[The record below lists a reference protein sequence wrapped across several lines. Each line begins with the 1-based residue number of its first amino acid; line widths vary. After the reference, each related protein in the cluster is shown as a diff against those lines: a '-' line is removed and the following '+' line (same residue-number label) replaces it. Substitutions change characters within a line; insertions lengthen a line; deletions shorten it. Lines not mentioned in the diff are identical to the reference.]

1 MDYTVS
7 DNNIHIVDSYMIS
20 KREFEPR
27 LLVIKSL
34 YPSCNVWQR
43 KMSSLKREWAT
54 HNLLYAL
61 HIYRSRTKDVDLNYP
76 CKYEWLYNIV
86 GAIAWIFI
94 K

>member
-7 DNNIHIVDSYMIS
+7 DNNIHIADSYKTV
-20 KREFEPR
+20 KREFER
-27 LLVIKSL
+27 TLLVIKGL

-43 KMSSLKREWAT
+43 TMPSLCREWAT

-61 HIYRSRTKDVDLNYP
+61 HLFRSRTEDVDINQP

>member
-1 MDYTVS
+1 MDYLITE
-7 DNNIHIVDSYMIS
+7 DNVHIVDSYKTS
-20 KREFEPR
+20 KYKFEHT
-27 LLVIKSL
+27 LLVIKGL

-43 KMSSLKREWAT
+43 TMLSLRREWAT

-61 HIYRSRTKDVDLNYP
+61 HLFRSRTKDVDLNFP

-86 GAIAWIFI
+86 GAFAWIFI